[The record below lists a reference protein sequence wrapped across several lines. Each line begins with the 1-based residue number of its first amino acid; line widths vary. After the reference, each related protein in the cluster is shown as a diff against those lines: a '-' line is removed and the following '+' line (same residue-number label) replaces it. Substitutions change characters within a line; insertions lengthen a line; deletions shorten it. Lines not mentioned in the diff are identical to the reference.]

1 MVKIVN
7 PDGSISTESYTILK
21 TSDKAG
27 MVVLCDKSGRSIK
40 VHKQRIIGETD
51 STIIPC
57 PVCKKQYK
65 LINNRIVC
73 SEHGVCDFD
82 KHRKIKS
89 QRGKPM
95 KEEKVTKQNE
105 QFVVATV
112 NIEEI
117 KKYGELWAKVC
128 DNFNH
133 PTIGLIAYAILADNP
148 PRKQC
153 FNTYNNT
160 LSKVSKDP
168 IKELKLQEFK
178 DCKLGNPV
186 DFDTEV
192 NQELRAQKLKDSLSE
207 RKQLFNICKDLDL
220 EKARQKLKKLGY
232 SLC

>member
-1 MVKIVN
+1 MVKIIN
-7 PDGSISTESYTILK
+7 PDGSVSTESYTILK
-21 TSDKAG
+21 TSDKVG
-27 MVVLCDKSGRSIK
+27 MVVLCDKSGRNIK

-73 SEHGVCDFD
+73 SEHGICDFD

-95 KEEKVTKQNE
+95 KKEKVTKQKQSE
-105 QFVVATV
+105 PFVAATV
-112 NIEEI
+112 NIEEV
-117 KKYGELWAKVC
+117 KKHGELWAKVC

-153 FNTYNNT
+153 FNTYANT

-168 IKELKLQEFK
+168 IKELRLQEFK
-178 DCKLGNPV
+178 DYKIDNSV
-186 DFDTEV
+186 DSDTEV
-192 NQELRAQKLKDSLSE
+192 NLPE